1 MVDLLKIMQ
10 KIGIITIN
18 YNTEDLLEKLIGC
31 LIRQSYQNWVLIIVN
46 NSPDNI
52 AINKVIKSFDDNRIK
67 LTGNNKNLGYS
78 RGNNLGFEYLMENK
92 MIGKDDMV
100 LFTNEDIII
109 KDEDFL
115 IKSINAMGGLKCGFL
130 GPKIINNDGSLMLPH
145 IRKAGFLKC
154 LLHMGNNGR
163 VDKIFGINRSLK
175 KLTRPRKMFL
185 LNGACFF
192 CKAGDFIK
200 VGMFNIN
207 TFIYY
212 EEEFL
217 YRKVYDAGIVVF
229 YDPRVLVYHEHSA
242 SVKKSFSIINK
253 KKFVYDGELY
263 FVTTILNV
271 NKFLLL
277 LFKFERAVEL
287 SLLKAIVSFKSV
299 K

>member
-1 MVDLLKIMQ
+1 MQ

-18 YNTEDLLEKLIGC
+18 YNTEDLLGKLIEC
-31 LIRQSYQNWVLIIVN
+31 LVRQSYQNWVLVIVN

-52 AINKVIKSFDDNRIK
+52 AINKVIKSFNDSRII

-92 MIGKDDMV
+92 LIGKDDII
-100 LFTNEDIII
+100 LFTNEDIVI

-115 IKSINAMGGLKCGFL
+115 AQSINAINNLNCGFL

-145 IRKAGFLKC
+145 TRKAGFLKC
-154 LLHMGNNGR
+154 LLHMGNNGK
-163 VDKIFGINRSLK
+163 VDRFFRINRSLK
-175 KLTRPRKMFL
+175 KLTEPREVFL

-192 CKAGDFIK
+192 CRAGDFIK
-200 VGMFNIN
+200 AGMFDTN

-212 EEEFL
+212 EEEL
-217 YRKVYDAGIVVF
+217 IYRKVYDANIAVF
-229 YDPRVLVYHEHSA
+229 YDPAILVYHEHSA

-263 FVTTILNV
+263 FLSSILKL
-271 NKFLLL
+271 NKSLLSV
-277 LFKFERAVEL
+277 FKFERSVEL
-287 SLLKAIVSFKSV
+287 FLLKVMLSFKSG

>member
-1 MVDLLKIMQ
+1 MK

-31 LIRQSYQNWVLIIVN
+31 LIRQSHKNWVLIIVN

-52 AINKVIKSFDDNRIK
+52 AINEVIKSFDDSRIK
-67 LTGNNKNLGYS
+67 LTGINKNLGYS

-92 MIGKDDMV
+92 VISKDDIA
-100 LFTNEDIII
+100 LFTNEDIVI

-115 IKSINAMGGLKCGFL
+115 IKSVDAINDLKCGFL

-154 LLHMGNNGR
+154 LFHMGNNGR
-163 VDKIFGINRSLK
+163 VDKIFRINRSLK
-175 KLTRPRKMFL
+175 KLKSPIKVFL
-185 LNGACFF
+185 INGACFF
-192 CKAGDFIK
+192 CRASDFKKA
-200 VGMFNIN
+200 GMFNIN

-212 EEEFL
+212 EEEL
-217 YRKVYDAGIVVF
+217 IYRKVYNAGIVVF
-229 YDPRVLVYHEHSA
+229 YDPRISVYHEHSA

-263 FVTTILNV
+263 FLTSILNV

-277 LFKFERAVEL
+277 LFKFERAVEQF
-287 SLLKAIVSFKSV
+287 LLKAILSLKSV

>member
-1 MVDLLKIMQ
+1 MK

-31 LIRQSYQNWVLIIVN
+31 LIRQSHKNWVLIIVN

-52 AINKVIKSFDDNRIK
+52 AINEVIKSFNDSRII

-78 RGNNLGFEYLMENK
+78 KGNNLGFKYLMENK
-92 MIGKDDMV
+92 VIGKDDIV
-100 LFTNEDIII
+100 LFTNEDIVI
-109 KDEDFL
+109 KDKDFL
-115 IKSINAMGGLKCGFL
+115 IQSINTINDLKCGFL
-130 GPKIINNDGSLMLPH
+130 GPKVINNDGSLMLPH

-154 LLHMGNNGR
+154 LFHMGNNGR
-163 VDKIFGINRSLK
+163 VDKIFRINRSLK
-175 KLTRPRKMFL
+175 KLKSPIKVFL
-185 LNGACFF
+185 INGACFF
-192 CKAGDFIK
+192 CEAGDFAR
-200 VGMFNIN
+200 VGMFDTN

-212 EEEFL
+212 EEEL
-217 YRKVYDAGIVVF
+217 IYRKVYKAGIVVF
-229 YDPRVLVYHEHSA
+229 YDPRISVYHEHSA

-263 FVTTILNV
+263 FLTSILNV

-277 LFKFERAVEL
+277 LFKFERAVEQF
-287 SLLKAIVSFKSV
+287 LLKAILSLKSV

>member
-1 MVDLLKIMQ
+1 MQ
-10 KIGIITIN
+10 KIAVVTIN
-18 YNTEDLLEKLIGC
+18 YNTEDLLGKLIGC
-31 LIRQSYQNWVLIIVN
+31 FVGQSYRNWVMVIVN
-46 NSPDNI
+46 NSPDNN
-52 AINKVIKSFDDNRIK
+52 ALSNVIKNFNDTRIM

-78 RGNNLGFEYLMENK
+78 RANNLGFEFLMDNK
-92 MIGKDDMV
+92 LIDRDDIV
-100 LFTNEDIII
+100 LFTNEDIVI
-109 KDEDFL
+109 KDEDFFA
-115 IKSINAMGGLKCGFL
+115 KSIGAINDLRCGFL
-130 GPKIINNDGSLMLPH
+130 GPKIINNDGSMMLPH

-154 LLHMGNNGR
+154 LLHMGNNGK
-163 VDKIFGINRSLK
+163 VDKIFGINRSIK
-175 KLTRPRKMFL
+175 KLIWPRRVFL

-200 VGMFNIN
+200 AGMFDTH

-212 EEEFL
+212 EEEL
-217 YRKVYDAGIVVF
+217 IYRKVYDAGIVVF

-287 SLLKAIVSFKSV
+287 SLLKAILSFN
-299 K
+299 

>member
-1 MVDLLKIMQ
+1 MK

-31 LIRQSYQNWVLIIVN
+31 LIRQSHKNWVLIIVN

-52 AINKVIKSFDDNRIK
+52 AINEVIKSFDDSRIK
-67 LTGNNKNLGYS
+67 LTGINKNLGYS

-92 MIGKDDMV
+92 VISKDDIA
-100 LFTNEDIII
+100 LFTNEDIVI

-115 IKSINAMGGLKCGFL
+115 IKSVDAINDLKCGFL

-154 LLHMGNNGR
+154 LFHMGNNGR
-163 VDKIFGINRSLK
+163 VDKIFRINRSLK
-175 KLTRPRKMFL
+175 KLKSPIKVFL
-185 LNGACFF
+185 INGACFF
-192 CKAGDFIK
+192 CRASDFKKA
-200 VGMFNIN
+200 GMFNIN

-212 EEEFL
+212 EEEL
-217 YRKVYDAGIVVF
+217 IYRKVYKAGIVVF
-229 YDPRVLVYHEHSA
+229 YDPRISVYHEHSA

-263 FVTTILNV
+263 FLTSILNV

-277 LFKFERAVEL
+277 LFKFERAVEQF
-287 SLLKAIVSFKSV
+287 LLKAILSLKSV